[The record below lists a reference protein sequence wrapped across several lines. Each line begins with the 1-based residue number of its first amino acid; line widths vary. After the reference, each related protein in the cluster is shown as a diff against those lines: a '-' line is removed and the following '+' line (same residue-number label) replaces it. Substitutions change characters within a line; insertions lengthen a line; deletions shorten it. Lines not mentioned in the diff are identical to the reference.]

1 MNAIDLLKHQHRDVE
16 DLFEE
21 FEGAGE
27 GAKKTRERICREI
40 SDQLAIH
47 AELEEK
53 LFYPESKQAQTEELL
68 RESLEE
74 HLQMKRMIADLME
87 AGPEDEQFEA
97 KMTVLKEE
105 VEHHVKEEEEELFPK
120 VKKACSKEE
129 LDDLGARMQQ
139 LARQLE
145 AEGEPGAR
153 IPGQTDAPSLI

>member
-129 LDDLGARMQQ
+129 LDDLGARMQE

-145 AEGEPGAR
+145 AEGEPSSK
-153 IPGQTDAPSLI
+153 IPGQTDAPSQI